1 MVNVASHARSQNVI
15 NCIIQTSKEAAKYS
29 TFNIERPS
37 IMNIYKDYIKEI
49 EERKNQ
55 GLHPKPIDGAEL
67 LSEIIAQIK
76 DSGNADRTDSLKF
89 FIYNTLPGTTSAAG
103 VKAKF
108 LKEIILG
115 ESIVEEISQAFAFE
129 LLSHMKGGK
138 SIEVLLN
145 LALGNDTAIAQQA
158 ADVLKTQV
166 FLYEADTNRL
176 KEAYKS
182 GNAIA
187 KEILESY
194 AKAEFFTKL
203 PEVAE
208 EIKVVTY
215 IAGEGDISTDLLS
228 PGNQAHS
235 RSDRE
240 LHGKCMITPEAQ
252 EEIKA
257 LQAQHPDASVML
269 IAEKGTMGVGSS
281 RMSGVNNVA
290 LWTGKQAS
298 PYVPFVNIAPIV
310 GGTNGISPIFLTTV
324 DVTGGIGVDLKNW
337 VKKVD
342 ENGNP
347 VRNENGDIVLEE
359 AYSVA
364 TGTVLTINTKEKK
377 LYNGDQELIDLTKS
391 FTPQKMEFIK
401 AGGSYAIVFG
411 KKLQTFAAQTLGVE
425 APAVFAPSKEISHEG
440 QGLTAVEKIFN
451 RNAVGTTPGK
461 VLHAGSD
468 VRVQVNIVG
477 SQDTTGLMTSQELES
492 MAATVISPV
501 VDGAYQSGCH
511 TASVW
516 DKKAQANIPKLM
528 KFMNDFGLITARDPK
543 GEYHSMTDVI
553 HKVLND
559 ITVDEWAIIIGG
571 DSHTRMSKGVAF
583 GADSG
588 TVALALATGEA
599 SMPIPESVKVTF
611 KGEMKPHMDF
621 RDVVHATQAQMLKQ
635 FGGENV
641 FQGRIIEV
649 HIGTL
654 PADQAF
660 TFTDWTA
667 EMKAKASINISEDN
681 TLIESLEI
689 AKGRIQIM
697 IDKGMDNHNKVLQG
711 LIDKANKRIEEIRS
725 GEKPALTPDSNAKY
739 YAEVV
744 VDLDVIVEPMIADPD
759 VNNDDVSKRYTHDT
773 IRDLSYY
780 GGEKKVDLGFV
791 GSCMVHKGDLKIV
804 SQMLRNLEKQKGKVE
819 FNAPLVVAAPTY
831 NIIDELKA
839 EGDWELL
846 EKYSGFEFNDN
857 APKGEA
863 RTEYENVM
871 YLERPGCNLC
881 MGNQEKA
888 AKGDTVLATSTRL
901 FQGRVV
907 EDSERKKGESLLA
920 STPVVVLSAIIGR
933 IPSIEEY
940 KAAVE
945 GIDLTTF
952 VPSIK
957 ELTSTSAH

>member
-1 MVNVASHARSQNVI
+1 MALATEMNLY
-15 NCIIQTSKEAAKYS
+15 KE
-29 TFNIERPS
+29 
-37 IMNIYKDYIKEI
+37 YIKEI
-49 EERKNQ
+49 EERKGL
-55 GLHPKPIDGAEL
+55 GLHPKPIDSADL
-67 LSEIIAQIK
+67 LNEIIAQIK
-76 DSGNADRTDSLKF
+76 DTNNPNRQDCLKF
-89 FIYNTLPGTTSAAG
+89 FIYNTLPGTTPAAG
-103 VKAKF
+103 AKAKF

-115 ESIVEEISQAFAFE
+115 QETVSEITPNFAFD
-129 LLSHMKGGK
+129 LLSHMKGGP
-138 SIEVLLN
+138 SIEVLLD
-145 LALGNDTAIAQQA
+145 LALGNHEAIAKQA
-158 ADVLKTQV
+158 AEVLKTQV
-166 FLYEADTNRL
+166 YLYDADMARI
-176 KEAYKS
+176 KEAYEV
-182 GNAIA
+182 GNAVA
-187 KEILESY
+187 TAILESY
-194 AKAEFFTKL
+194 SRAEFFTKL
-203 PEVAE
+203 PEIAE
-208 EIKVVTY
+208 EIKVVTF

-240 LHGKCMITPEAQ
+240 LHGKCMITPQAQ

-257 LQAQHPDASVML
+257 LQAQHPDKSVML

-298 PYVPFVNIAPIV
+298 PYVPFVNFAPIV

-324 DVTGGIGVDLKNW
+324 DVTGGIGIDLKNW
-337 VKKVD
+337 VKKTDANGELVRD
-342 ENGNP
+342 ENGEP
-347 VRNENGDIVLEE
+347 ILEQL
-359 AYSVA
+359 YSVA
-364 TGTVLTINTKEKK
+364 TGTVLTINTKNKK
-377 LYNGDQELIDLTKS
+377 LYNGDKELIDISRS

-411 KKLQTFAAQTLGVE
+411 KKLQTFAAKTLGID
-425 APAVFAPSKEISHEG
+425 APLVYAPSKEIHNEG

-451 RNAVGTTPGK
+451 KNSVGTISK
-461 VLHAGSD
+461 QVLHAGSD
-468 VRVQVNIVG
+468 VRVTVNIVG
-477 SQDTTGLMTSQELES
+477 SQDTTGLMTAQELES
-492 MAATVISPV
+492 MAATVISPI
-501 VDGAYQSGCH
+501 VDAAYQSGCH

-543 GEYHSMTDVI
+543 GVYHAMTDVI

-599 SMPIPESVKVTF
+599 SMPIPQSVKVTF
-611 KGEMKPHMDF
+611 KGSMPDFMDF
-621 RDVVHATQAQMLKQ
+621 RDVVHATQAQMLHQ

-654 PADQAF
+654 TADQAF

-667 EMKAKASINISEDN
+667 EMKAKASICISEDE

-697 IDKGMDNHNKVLQG
+697 IDKGMDNKNHVLQG
-711 LIDKANKRIEEIRS
+711 LIDKANKRIAEIRS
-725 GEKPALTPDSNAKY
+725 GEKPALRPDANAKY

-744 VDLDVIVEPMIADPD
+744 VDLDQIAEPMIADPD
-759 VNNDDVSKRYTHDT
+759 VNNKDVSKRYTHDT
-773 IRDLSYY
+773 IRPLSFY
-780 GGEKKVDLGFV
+780 GGDKKVDLGFI
-791 GSCMVHKGDLKIV
+791 GSCMVHKGDMKILA
-804 SQMLRNLEKQKGKVE
+804 QMLKNIEKQQGKVE
-819 FNAPLVVAAPTY
+819 FKSPLVVAPPTY
-831 NIIDELKA
+831 NIVDELRA
-839 EGDWELL
+839 EGDWEVLQ
-846 EKYSGFEFNDN
+846 KYSGFEFDDT
-857 APKGEA
+857 APKDVA
-863 RTEYENVM
+863 RTEYENM
-871 YLERPGCNLC
+871 LYLERPGCNLC

-888 AKGDTVLATSTRL
+888 SKGDTVMATSTRL

-907 EDSERKKGESLLA
+907 EDSAEKKGESLLS
-920 STPVVVLSAIIGR
+920 STPVVVLSTILGR

-940 KAAVE
+940 KKAVE
-945 GIDLTTF
+945 GINLTKF
-952 VPSIK
+952 APSHK
-957 ELTSTSAH
+957 LLVG

>member
-1 MVNVASHARSQNVI
+1 MD
-15 NCIIQTSKEAAKYS
+15 KYL
-29 TFNIERPS
+29 
-37 IMNIYKDYIKEI
+37 DYLKEI
-49 EERKNQ
+49 EERKSQ
-55 GLHPKPIDGAEL
+55 GLSPKPIDGGEL
-67 LSEIIAQIK
+67 LAEIIEQIK
-76 DSGNADRTDSLKF
+76 DSASEHRKDSLNF

-103 VKAKF
+103 VKAAF

-115 ESIVEEISQAFAFE
+115 QSAVAEITPAFAFE
-129 LLSHMKGGK
+129 LLSHMKGGP
-138 SIEVLLN
+138 SVEVLLD
-145 LALGNDTAIAQQA
+145 LTLGADAEVARA
-158 ADVLKTQV
+158 AAEVLKTQV
-166 FLYEADTNRL
+166 FLYDADTDRL
-176 KEAYKS
+176 AAAYQAGS
-182 GNAIA
+182 AIA

-203 PEVAE
+203 PEVEE
-208 EIKVVTY
+208 EIQVVTY

-240 LHGKCMITPEAQ
+240 LHGKCMISEAAQ
-252 EEIKA
+252 AEIKQ
-257 LQAQHPDASVML
+257 LQQAHPGKRVML

-298 PYVPFVNIAPIV
+298 PYVPFVNIAPIIA
-310 GGTNGISPIFLTTV
+310 GTNGISPIFLTTV
-324 DVTGGIGVDLKNW
+324 GVTGGIGIDLKNW
-337 VKKVD
+337 VKQLDADGNPVLD
-342 ENGNP
+342 ENGDP
-347 VRNENGDIVLEE
+347 VLEQ

-364 TGTVLTINTKEKK
+364 TGTVLTINTKHKK
-377 LYNGDQELIDLTKS
+377 LYNGDQELVDISQAL
-391 FTPQKMEFIK
+391 TPQKVEFIK
-401 AGGSYAIVFG
+401 AQGSYAIVFG
-411 KKLQTFAAQTLGVE
+411 KKLQSFAAETLGVE
-425 APAVFAPSKEISHEG
+425 LEPVYAPSKEVSHAG

-451 RNAVGTTPGK
+451 KNAVGVADGV

-468 VRVQVNIVG
+468 VRVRANIVG

-492 MAATVISPV
+492 MAATVISPT

-516 DKKAQANIPKLM
+516 DKKAQANIPRLM
-528 KFMNDFGLITARDPK
+528 QFMHKFGLITARDPK
-543 GEYHSMTDVI
+543 GNYHAMTDVI

-559 ITVDEWAIIIGG
+559 LTVDEWAIIIGG

-599 SMPIPESVKVTF
+599 TMPIPESVKVTF
-611 KGEMKPHMDF
+611 KGDLKDHMDF
-621 RDVVHATQAQMLKQ
+621 RDVVHATQAQMLKN
-635 FGGENV
+635 FGENV
-641 FQGRIIEV
+641 FQGRVIEV

-667 EMKAKASINISEDN
+667 EMKAKASICISQDE

-689 AKGRIQIM
+689 AKSRIQIM
-697 IDKGMDNHNKVLQG
+697 IQKGMDNDAQVLQG
-711 LIDKANKRIEEIRS
+711 LINIADQRIADIRS
-725 GEKPALTPDSNAKY
+725 GAKPALMPDANAKY
-739 YAEVV
+739 SAEFV
-744 VDLDVIVEPMIADPD
+744 VDLDEIVQPMIADPD
-759 VNNDDVSKRYTHDT
+759 VNNDEVSKRYTHDT
-773 IRDLSYY
+773 IRELSYY
-780 GGEKKVDLGFV
+780 QGEKSVDLGFV

-804 SQMLRNLEKQKGKVE
+804 SQMLRNLEAQQGKVA
-819 FNAPLVVAAPTY
+819 FHAPLVVAAPTY

-839 EGDWELL
+839 EGDWDLL
-846 EKYSGFEFNDN
+846 QKYSGFEFDDN
-857 APKGEA
+857 APKNAA
-863 RTEYENVM
+863 RTEYENMM

-888 AKGDTVLATSTRL
+888 AKGDTVMATSTRL

-920 STPVVVLSAIIGR
+920 STPVVVLSAILGR
-933 IPSIEEY
+933 TPNLDEY

-945 GIDLTTF
+945 GINLTKFAPPTG
-952 VPSIK
+952 VLSR
-957 ELTSTSAH
+957 